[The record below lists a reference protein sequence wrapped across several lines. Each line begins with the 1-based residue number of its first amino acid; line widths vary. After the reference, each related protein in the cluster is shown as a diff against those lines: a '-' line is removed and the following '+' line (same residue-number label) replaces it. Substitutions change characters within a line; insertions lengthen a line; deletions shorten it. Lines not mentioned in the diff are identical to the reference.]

1 MYLPYM
7 MQPLIISI
15 KLSWSKSS
23 LIIFLFSFLLLG
35 DHSRARITLPEGVT
49 VPAVI
54 AFGDSI
60 VDQGANNNL
69 KTVIKANF
77 PPYGQ
82 DFPDQM
88 PTGRFTNNK
97 TPADMIAKNGDWFT
111 FETSKVDTCLIS
123 SMVTTLG
130 SWKYRFFWVSE
141 SIVPFKMVWRHPDAI
156 LNDPE
161 PSESELNDAFL
172 SAIRGCPSRVRPFP
186 EHLLVLLEVSNI
198 WGKADR
204 DPVLM
209 RNGIVM
215 SALDFIKSD
224 DTLRCCVEAGV
235 EKDKELVVHGKKVRG
250 KKVVSTPVQ
259 ESSSRDVEG
268 LNPEAEELGIKEIL
282 PAYLDPS
289 IGDKEYLTG
298 VSFASG
304 GSGYDPQ
311 TPKIV
316 DVLSFDDQ
324 LKQFRE
330 YIEKLKGMVG
340 EEKTQFIL
348 ENSLF
353 LVVAGSDDLANTYF
367 TIGIRKLEYDI
378 PSYAGL
384 MASSASNFIQD
395 IYKLGARRI
404 AVFGAPPIGCV
415 PSQRTLGGGGLRVC
429 AEEYN
434 QAAQIYN
441 SKLQRVTQYLNSTLA
456 QSRIVYIDIYNPLL
470 DIIENPLQY
479 GIQVVDKGCCGTGN
493 IEVAILC
500 NKLLP
505 SCSDDSKYLFWDSYH
520 PTNKGYTILVNRV
533 LGKYVNDFF

>member
-1 MYLPYM
+1 M
-7 MQPLIISI
+7 MKPLIISI

-23 LIIFLFSFLLLG
+23 LMIFLFSFLMLG

-69 KTVIKANF
+69 KTVVKANF

-97 TPADMIAKNGDWFT
+97 TPAD
-111 FETSKVDTCLIS
+111 LI
-123 SMVTTLG
+123 
-130 SWKYRFFWVSE
+130 
-141 SIVPFKMVWRHPDAI
+141 
-156 LNDPE
+156 
-161 PSESELNDAFL
+161 
-172 SAIRGCPSRVRPFP
+172 
-186 EHLLVLLEVSNI
+186 
-198 WGKADR
+198 
-204 DPVLM
+204 
-209 RNGIVM
+209 
-215 SALDFIKSD
+215 
-224 DTLRCCVEAGV
+224 
-235 EKDKELVVHGKKVRG
+235 
-250 KKVVSTPVQ
+250 
-259 ESSSRDVEG
+259 
-268 LNPEAEELGIKEIL
+268 AEELGIKEIL

-289 IGDKEYLTG
+289 LNDKEYLTG

-324 LKQFRE
+324 LKQFKE

-367 TIGIRKLEYDI
+367 TIGIRKLEYDV

-384 MASSASNFIQD
+384 MASSASNFLQD

-415 PSQRTLGGGGLRVC
+415 PSQRTLGGGGLRAC

-441 SKLQRVTQYLNSTLA
+441 SKLQPETQYLNSTLA
-456 QSRIVYIDIYNPLL
+456 QSRIVYIDIYTPLL
-470 DIIENPLQY
+470 AIIQNPLQY
-479 GIQVVDKGCCGTGN
+479 GIEVVDRGCCGTGN

-505 SCSDDSKYLFWDSYH
+505 TCPDDSKYLFWDSYH
-520 PTNKGYTILVNRV
+520 PTNKGYTILVNEV
-533 LGKYVNDFF
+533 LGKYVGDFF